1 MNYNI
6 WFDVCALLLMSF
18 LLLQFVLRRAFNIFQ
33 SNTFLLMMI
42 GMWYASFFSLLT
54 IVLEGKSYIFVL
66 ITNYLVIIVDGL
78 VGAFFVIYVL
88 SIINYKEYKRLAI
101 TTVLVPIVSMVVLLT
116 LNVFLN
122 DFLFTVDKEK
132 AVYVSGNYL
141 VLLYIFV
148 YLHYVFA
155 VFNIFIT
162 NRKFISKEL
171 KLISPLMLI
180 TAIAG
185 VIVELINPTLVVQQ
199 FVLSLLVLDAYF
211 SLQNPNEFFDEGSGL
226 YNEKAFVALCSKL
239 ITSKKNPMRCIAI
252 CVHDIESVLSFLGHS
267 RVRAVEEKTK
277 KQFIN
282 YIHNC
287 KIFKFADGKYLIVL
301 ESSKYDVAQRSL
313 DVVLKG
319 LESYKTSCSVC
330 LFECP
335 KHSTSLEGIRKIM
348 SSVLSYGME
357 KNLSV
362 VNIDDLK
369 LHQEE
374 YLYSIENTVL
384 HAVENDAVDFFIQ
397 PLYSTQ
403 SNNFFSAEA
412 LLRMRAEDGKLL
424 LPDSFMVTAERT
436 GSIVSVG
443 ACVFAELCRFISAN
457 ELEKTSLQFI
467 SMNLCVIEL
476 LQNNIVSNVKSV
488 LEKYH
493 VSPSFICFE
502 ISEDVFSA
510 KDKIVEENIRALNE
524 LGINFILDDFG
535 SGKTTLMRILDFPI
549 VSIKLKRNMVSEAF
563 IGGNRNARIL
573 LESSMDIIRRLGCNI
588 IAKGVETDSCAKGIS
603 VLGATLIQGFYYSK
617 PVSRKDFV
625 SLIKHT

>member
-211 SLQNPNEFFDEGSGL
+211 SLQNPNEFFPYSGG
-226 YNEKAFVALCSKL
+226 YKEN
-239 ITSKKNPMRCIAI
+239 TSKKSNIYPGGIFNI
-252 CVHDIESVLSFLGHS
+252 PF
-267 RVRAVEEKTK
+267 
-277 KQFIN
+277 
-282 YIHNC
+282 
-287 KIFKFADGKYLIVL
+287 KIK
-301 ESSKYDVAQRSL
+301 
-313 DVVLKG
+313 
-319 LESYKTSCSVC
+319 
-330 LFECP
+330 
-335 KHSTSLEGIRKIM
+335 
-348 SSVLSYGME
+348 
-357 KNLSV
+357 KNLSYEYR
-362 VNIDDLK
+362 NILRTK
-369 LHQEE
+369 IIPR
-374 YLYSIENTVL
+374 LYK
-384 HAVENDAVDFFIQ
+384 F
-397 PLYSTQ
+397 
-403 SNNFFSAEA
+403 
-412 LLRMRAEDGKLL
+412 K
-424 LPDSFMVTAERT
+424 PD
-436 GSIVSVG
+436 II
-443 ACVFAELCRFISAN
+443 FISSGFDGHKNEIINKQNMFLNEFDFAYITQEIQFVAN
-457 ELEKTSLQFI
+457 KFCEGR
-467 SMNLCVIEL
+467 V
-476 LQNNIVSNVKSV
+476 VSV
-488 LEKYH
+488 LEGGYNASTGLISSFAQSVFTHARFLNLSLNMFHCCDVKLTGLKRKYEMDD
-493 VSPSFICFE
+493 E
-502 ISEDVFSA
+502 INTYN
-510 KDKIVEENIRALNE
+510 KINKSRSKLKNDFRLNE
-524 LGINFILDDFG
+524 EDYKKED
-535 SGKTTLMRILDFPI
+535 
-549 VSIKLKRNMVSEAF
+549 
-563 IGGNRNARIL
+563 
-573 LESSMDIIRRLGCNI
+573 
-588 IAKGVETDSCAKGIS
+588 
-603 VLGATLIQGFYYSK
+603 
-617 PVSRKDFV
+617 
-625 SLIKHT
+625 